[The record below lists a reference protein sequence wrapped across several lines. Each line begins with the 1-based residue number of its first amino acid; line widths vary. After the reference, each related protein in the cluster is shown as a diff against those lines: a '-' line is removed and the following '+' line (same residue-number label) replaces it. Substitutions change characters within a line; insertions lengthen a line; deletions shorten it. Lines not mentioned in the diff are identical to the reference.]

1 MRRNHIW
8 LCRGLLTLVLM
19 LALALPAAADA
30 AGETISEA
38 PAAENG
44 VFCFSR
50 EELDRR
56 SALEGVFVTALP
68 AEDCGRVLLGSRAL
82 RVGDAVTRADL
93 SRLRLEAVKGGDAV
107 LTFLPFEDG
116 CLGEQTVLT
125 FHLES
130 SEEEPPK
137 ALPAQIETWR
147 NLPNTG
153 KLRAS
158 GSGKLRF
165 QLENRPR
172 RGSVELEPDGSFS
185 YTPKKNK
192 VGEDSFS
199 FTVSN
204 EAGQV
209 SEPATVRVTIRKPTD
224 AQTFADLDRD
234 QQFAA
239 LWMRETG
246 LFGGELISERLS
258 FGPEQTVSRGDFL
271 AMVMDLEGIEPE
283 IGLQVSA
290 FADAED
296 AAPWLRPYLASALRR
311 GLIQGERSA
320 EGLVYRPNEAV
331 TVAEAAA
338 LTARVFD
345 TELAIPAACAD
356 SPEVPLTR
364 MQAAELLYEASK
376 Q

>member
-1 MRRNHIW
+1 M
-8 LCRGLLTLVLM
+8 
-19 LALALPAAADA
+19 
-30 AGETISEA
+30 
-38 PAAENG
+38 
-44 VFCFSR
+44 
-50 EELDRR
+50 
-56 SALEGVFVTALP
+56 
-68 AEDCGRVLLGSRAL
+68 
-82 RVGDAVTRADL
+82 
-93 SRLRLEAVKGGDAV
+93 
-107 LTFLPFEDG
+107 
-116 CLGEQTVLT
+116 
-125 FHLES
+125 
-130 SEEEPPK
+130 
-137 ALPAQIETWR
+137 
-147 NLPNTG
+147 
-153 KLRAS
+153 
-158 GSGKLRF
+158 
-165 QLENRPR
+165 
-172 RGSVELEPDGSFS
+172 
-185 YTPKKNK
+185 
-192 VGEDSFS
+192 
-199 FTVSN
+199 
-204 EAGQV
+204 
-209 SEPATVRVTIRKPTD
+209 TIRKPTD